1 MKSIIFVVCSLLS
14 LSLINHWTF
23 RIHFVHVLYF
33 KLFFVYLEKTVK
45 MNKVFTNRLKEKK
58 YFIILLF
65 RVKSGFDSENLKWL
79 EQLFRQ
85 TVGDEME
92 IKRDDFNK
100 ILITK
105 NVRYLFIIYYNTD
118 IIWILRLSFI
128 NSCYIFFLLNILT
141 KYTDMY
147 GKK

>member
-1 MKSIIFVVCSLLS
+1 MKR
-14 LSLINHWTF
+14 N
-23 RIHFVHVLYF
+23 
-33 KLFFVYLEKTVK
+33 KLFTY
-45 MNKVFTNRLKEKK
+45 RYKEKK
-58 YFIILLF
+58 YFVIILF

-105 NVRYLFIIYYNTD
+105 NVRYLFYH
-118 IIWILRLSFI
+118 LF
-128 NSCYIFFLLNILT
+128 
-141 KYTDMY
+141 
-147 GKK
+147 

>member
-1 MKSIIFVVCSLLS
+1 
-14 LSLINHWTF
+14 
-23 RIHFVHVLYF
+23 
-33 KLFFVYLEKTVK
+33 
-45 MNKVFTNRLKEKK
+45 MNKVFTNRSKEKK
-58 YFIILLF
+58 NFIILLF

-105 NVRYLFIIYYNTD
+105 NVRYLFYY
-118 IIWILRLSFI
+118 
-128 NSCYIFFLLNILT
+128 LL
-141 KYTDMY
+141 
-147 GKK
+147 